1 MALVLLQKQKK
12 ILDEYFE
19 KNKDNIGVFW
29 EPDELPQDVWD
40 QLVAI
45 KDSEILYHLIRA
57 YVTDKVGKQT
67 R

>member
-1 MALVLLQKQKK
+1 MAFVLLQKQKK
-12 ILDEYFE
+12 ILDDYFE
-19 KNKDNIGVFW
+19 KNRDNIGVFW

-45 KDSEILYHLIRA
+45 KDSEVLYDFVRA
-57 YVTDKVGKQT
+57 YVTDKVGA